1 MKRQITADAIR
12 NTRHAARNAS
22 RLACLASLLLILAA
36 TSTLPVA
43 RADGPAGMSPA
54 AVHTSVTLRNL
65 GQKSLTVNA
74 VYDRFRVRFPLAEG
88 RQVQRA
94 LFKLHLSHG
103 KKLLPQSSDLT
114 IALNDEPVASLIL
127 SPKNAAKSWVTVE
140 LPVDALQAGTNTLL
154 FRVNQRLHKKGC
166 GDVGATGLWTK
177 IWSDSAL
184 ELDGADVPVRL
195 DLARFPRPF
204 DTLSTVGDSPQIM
217 MVLPAQ
223 PNPAELTVA
232 AQVAAALGRAAR
244 WKKPPLEALT
254 YDRLNEAKAKENH
267 LIAIGSGPRN
277 PLAAGEAAG
286 LHEVASP
293 YNGNRVLLVVSAPDE
308 TQLRN
313 AGEMLS
319 TRSARATL
327 NGAHAGIAP
336 VTAQPLP
343 KRESRAT
350 FADLGFADRQV
361 RGIGLHDLYYPLDVP
376 YSWKITSDASMQ
388 VRFTHAHSLDAT
400 RSVMQAFVNGFQVA
414 NVPLTNRNDT
424 GGRLVIQLSP
434 RQLHPG
440 RNWLHLAFAL
450 HVKREDCNFRYLQEA
465 WARISATGSTLN
477 LAHVRSAPPLE
488 LRYLP
493 SPLVTPPDLRAT
505 LFVLPARPTA
515 AELTAMVRLAAKLGT
530 YSGADGLRPRATTDA
545 QFAPQTAQAEHV
557 VAIGGPEHNS
567 LVARY
572 EAALPQQLAGKDMRQ
587 DRTKNVQQE
596 ILEPLPESIEYQSGY
611 IQVLPAPWSGKSTLM
626 VISAYDEALLARAV
640 AVLPVLG
647 QRLKVQGNVA
657 VVMPKQ
663 VIGLS
668 MGGLAGAPLP
678 AVTRKVVSAIL
689 FGGLVLAVG
698 LGLIVRRRKGA

>member
-1 MKRQITADAIR
+1 MKRQRTQHATR
-12 NTRHAARNAS
+12 NTFHP
-22 RLACLASLLLILAA
+22 ACLVSLLLILAV
-36 TSTLPVA
+36 TFTVPVS
-43 RADGPAGMSPA
+43 RADGPAGTSPA
-54 AVHTSVTLRNL
+54 AAYTSMTLRNL

-74 VYDRFRVRFPLAEG
+74 VYDQFRVRFPLAEG
-88 RQVQRA
+88 RQVQQA

-127 SPKNAAKSWVTVE
+127 SPTNAAKSWVAVE

-154 FRVNQRLHKKGC
+154 FRINQRLHKKGC

-184 ELDGADVPVRL
+184 ELDGADVPGRL
-195 DLARFPRPF
+195 DLARFPHPF
-204 DTLSTVGDSPQIM
+204 DTLSTVGDSPQAT

-223 PNPAELTVA
+223 PNAAELTVA
-232 AQVAAALGRAAR
+232 AQVAAALGRAAG

-254 YDRLNEAKAKENH
+254 YDQLNEEGAKENH
-267 LIAIGSGPRN
+267 LIAIGSGQRN
-277 PLAAGEAAG
+277 PLAAGATAG
-286 LHEVASP
+286 IHEVASP
-293 YNGNRVLLVVSAPDE
+293 YNGNRVLLVVSAPNE
-308 TQLRN
+308 ARLRN

-319 TRSARATL
+319 TRSAWANLR
-327 NGAHAGIAP
+327 GAYAGIAP
-336 VTAQPLP
+336 VTVQPLP
-343 KRESRAT
+343 ARKSRAT
-350 FADLGFADRQV
+350 FVDLGFVDRQV

-376 YSWKITSDASMQ
+376 YNWKITSDASMQ
-388 VRFTHAHSLDAT
+388 VRFTHAHNLDST

-465 WARISATGSTLN
+465 WARISATASTLN
-477 LAHVRSAPPLE
+477 LAHVNSEPPLE

-530 YSGADGLRPRATTDA
+530 YSDADGLRLRATSDS
-545 QFAPQTAQAEHV
+545 QFGPQTAPADHV
-557 VAIGGPEHNS
+557 VAIGGPKHNA

-572 EAALPQQLAGKDMRQ
+572 EAALPQQLTGSDIRQ
-587 DRTKNVQQE
+587 DTTKAVQQE
-596 ILEPLPESIEYQSGY
+596 IIEPLPEGIEYQSGY
-611 IQVLPAPWSGKSTLM
+611 IQVLPAPWPGQDTLM
-626 VISAYDEALLARAV
+626 VVSAYDEALLARAV